1 MSLGTNNRND
11 DFGGGASTSKQQR
24 DDDRSSIASSNIL
37 YDSRLI
43 KVSEFDYISRD
54 VPKLKHDDD
63 WDIVGTSQNVEREIL
78 DLTDINQLDEEWYN
92 DRAEQF
98 DEALFN
104 EYDYETSYNDGLRKK
119 IRYELKSQAE
129 HDELLNA
136 PYSSSSS
143 QDSDYVPM
151 KIMKVEPPK
160 RRQYKKKSTKQ
171 QQPSYINT
179 WLSVDKKKNKPL
191 INKIL

>member
-11 DFGGGASTSKQQR
+11 DFAGTSTSKQQR

-78 DLTDINQLDEEWYN
+78 DLTDIKQLEEEWYN

-98 DEALFN
+98 DEALFH

-171 QQPSYINT
+171 PQPSYINT